1 VGIFFRFH
9 LCVLPQFTLFVET
22 QIARFQNGEGNT
34 FWSKKSQDKG
44 RETQTNVYFED
55 RLDSHKQVW
64 RKPKN
69 IPKKSHLIT
78 VCVFGDAGRVQ
89 IPKEFLRKAD
99 NKVKVWLTKEGI
111 AGELEN
117 GVTKEIKLK
126 DLSDTK
132 VNRKFQE
139 RFGKKWDTKKRVEKV
154 RKNKK

>member
-1 VGIFFRFH
+1 M
-9 LCVLPQFTLFVET
+9 
-22 QIARFQNGEGNT
+22 
-34 FWSKKSQDKG
+34 
-44 RETQTNVYFED
+44 
-55 RLDSHKQVW
+55 
-64 RKPKN
+64 
-69 IPKKSHLIT
+69 
-78 VCVFGDAGRVQ
+78 
-89 IPKEFLRKAD
+89 RKAD